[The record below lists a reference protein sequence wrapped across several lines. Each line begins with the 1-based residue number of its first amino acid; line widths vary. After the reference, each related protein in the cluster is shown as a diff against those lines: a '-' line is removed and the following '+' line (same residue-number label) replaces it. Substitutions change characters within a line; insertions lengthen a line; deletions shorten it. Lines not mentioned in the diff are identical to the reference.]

1 MFQSDTIAAIATA
14 MSNAGI
20 GIIRISGPDA
30 IAVADAVFRGKRRLS
45 EMESHSISY
54 GYIVDPDVKDPLTS
68 KPRRM
73 DEVLV
78 SVFRAPRTYTRE
90 DVVEINCHGGILMLQ
105 EILRLIFKKG
115 ARPAEAGEFTKRAF
129 LNGRIDLAQA
139 EAVMDLIRA
148 ENDLSARNSLEQLSG
163 ALSYRIREMRQKL
176 LYEIAFIE
184 AALDDPEHYDLDG
197 YATELKGKLED
208 LSAGLEELLAS
219 SREGAYLKEGIVTA
233 IVGRPNAGKS
243 SLLNA
248 LAGRDR
254 AIVTD
259 IPGTT
264 RDTLEEKVRLGH
276 VTLNLVD
283 TAGIRESDD
292 QIEQIGV
299 QRAFS
304 SMREADLILCVMD
317 ASRPMDR
324 EDRDLLRELPSS
336 TDLGHC
342 IILLNKMDLDPVLT
356 REEVREVLP
365 EMAEDRILSASA
377 LREEGLDL
385 LSDRIEKMFFRGQIQ
400 ENGQV
405 FITNARHKYAL
416 DQARASLRLVIDG
429 IDRQMTEDLLTVDLM
444 NCYEA
449 LGKITGETLED
460 DLADEIFSKFCMGK

>member
-30 IAVADAVFRGKRRLS
+30 IAVADSVFRGKRRLS

-73 DEVLV
+73 DEVLI

-148 ENDLSARNSLEQLSG
+148 ENDLAARNSLEQLSG
-163 ALSYRIREMRQKL
+163 ALSDRIREMRQKL

-197 YATELKGKLED
+197 YTTELKGKLED

-299 QRAFS
+299 QRALS

-324 EDRDLLRELPSS
+324 EDGDLLRELSSS

-342 IILLNKMDLDPVLT
+342 IILLNKMDLDPILT
-356 REEVREVLP
+356 REEVRKVLP

-416 DQARASLRLVIDG
+416 DQAMASLRLVIDG